1 MAQSPDPEIEFR
13 QEDEGQIEIGQGD
26 KYVEE
31 NEVSHDSSDEI
42 YNNEDGGDI
51 MGYEAR
57 ETARGPRNSR
67 TSSIFSIKPEPFSGT
82 EDWEEYISHFEIC
95 AELGHWKESEK
106 VLALAASLRGPA
118 RTFYISLSSEEKRSY
133 TALVRQLGQRFGS
146 TRQQSRWLSRLESRK
161 RLTGEPIAAL
171 ADDLRQ
177 MSQRAYVNLDSRAQ
191 EALALNQLYK
201 CISLEMKCRCIDR
214 ECQTVAQA
222 VEIIERYEAI
232 MGDQGRKSTVRGV
245 FSHCDPERNL
255 NNQQTEIDR
264 TLEKSIRL
272 LTERLE
278 RLENTRFSRQG
289 QNQSSNRNTGNKTC
303 FICSAPDHFFRNCPV
318 YKKCQ
323 AQPSINSQSHG
334 SKPRIENAR
343 AQGNL
348 KPSPL

>member
-26 KYVEE
+26 RYVEE

-51 MGYEAR
+51 MG
-57 ETARGPRNSR
+57 
-67 TSSIFSIKPEPFSGT
+67 GT

-133 TALVRQLGQRFGS
+133 NALIRQLGQRFGS
-146 TRQQSRWLSRLESRK
+146 TRQQSRWLLSRLESRK
-161 RLTGEPIAAL
+161 RLTREPIAAL
-171 ADDLRQ
+171 AYDLRQ

-191 EALALNQLYK
+191 KALALNQLYK
-201 CISLEMKCRCIDR
+201 CILLEMKCRCYDR

-232 MGDQGRKSTVRGV
+232 MGDQGRKLTVRGV
-245 FSHCDPERNL
+245 FSH
-255 NNQQTEIDR
+255 
-264 TLEKSIRL
+264 
-272 LTERLE
+272 
-278 RLENTRFSRQG
+278 
-289 QNQSSNRNTGNKTC
+289 
-303 FICSAPDHFFRNCPV
+303 
-318 YKKCQ
+318 
-323 AQPSINSQSHG
+323 
-334 SKPRIENAR
+334 
-343 AQGNL
+343 
-348 KPSPL
+348 

>member
-57 ETARGPRNSR
+57 ETA
-67 TSSIFSIKPEPFSGT
+67 SGT
-82 EDWEEYISHFEIC
+82 EDWEEYVSHFEIC

-118 RTFYISLSSEEKRSY
+118 RTFYISLSSEEKKSY
-133 TALVRQLGQRFGS
+133 KALIRQLVQRFGS

-191 EALALNQLYK
+191 EALALNQFYK

-214 ECQTVAQA
+214 ECQTVAQS
-222 VEIIERYEAI
+222 VEIIERCEAI
-232 MGDQGRKSTVRGV
+232 RGDQGRK
-245 FSHCDPERNL
+245 
-255 NNQQTEIDR
+255 
-264 TLEKSIRL
+264 
-272 LTERLE
+272 
-278 RLENTRFSRQG
+278 
-289 QNQSSNRNTGNKTC
+289 
-303 FICSAPDHFFRNCPV
+303 
-318 YKKCQ
+318 
-323 AQPSINSQSHG
+323 
-334 SKPRIENAR
+334 
-343 AQGNL
+343 
-348 KPSPL
+348 